1 VCVGNACRSPIAEAI
16 ARYDA
21 ADVIE
26 PASAG
31 LSPLGYI
38 ADLTKQTLM
47 RNGYSVAGLTSN
59 PLTREAA
66 DAADI
71 IINMTGGLLEENFC
85 QHEKVEDWIVQDPYG
100 ADPETYQRVLEG
112 IKRRVNQLAAGLR
125 EKRQSQRAAR

>member
-1 VCVGNACRSPIAEAI
+1 MAEAI

-26 PASAG
+26 PFSAG

-47 RNGYSVAGLTSN
+47 RNGYSATGLTSE
-59 PLTREAA
+59 TISREAC

-71 IINMTGGLLEENFC
+71 IINMTGQQEEDIW
-85 QHEKVEDWIVQDPYG
+85 QQEKVEDWIVQDPFG
-100 ADPETYQRVLEG
+100 ADPETYQRVFEG
-112 IKRRVNQLAAGLR
+112 IKRRVNQLAEGLR
-125 EKRQSQRAAR
+125 EKRQHRTSER

>member
-1 VCVGNACRSPIAEAI
+1 MAEAI

-38 ADLTKQTLM
+38 ADLTNQTLM
-47 RNGYSVAGLTSN
+47 RNGYSVAGLTSDS
-59 PLTREAA
+59 LTREAA

-71 IINMTGGLLEENFC
+71 IINMTGMPLEVNFWPP
-85 QHEKVEDWIVQDPYG
+85 EKVEDWIVEDPFG
-100 ADPETYQRVLEG
+100 ADPETYQRVFEG

-125 EKRQSQRAAR
+125 EKRQAQRAGR